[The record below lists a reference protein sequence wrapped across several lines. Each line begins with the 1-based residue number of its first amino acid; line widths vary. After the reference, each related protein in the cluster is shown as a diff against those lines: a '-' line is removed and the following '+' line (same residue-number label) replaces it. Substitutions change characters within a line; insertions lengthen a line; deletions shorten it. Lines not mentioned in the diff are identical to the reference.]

1 MEIRME
7 INGFNE
13 LYDMSWSG
21 GRDTLDDIFEHDKEE
36 ELMDV
41 PAGNRGQGHDLR
53 PVHQLHP
60 DLYSFHQSADAGAAV
75 DAVSARE

>member
-21 GRDTLDDIFEHDKEE
+21 GRDTLDDILEHEWKYE
-36 ELMDV
+36 
-41 PAGNRGQGHDLR
+41 
-53 PVHQLHP
+53 
-60 DLYSFHQSADAGAAV
+60 Y
-75 DAVSARE
+75 